1 MFASVSL
8 LVQVHNDTNGGIEA
22 LNLFNCGLIDDDL
35 RPLVQVRGVRCLEIS
50 V

>member
-8 LVQVHNDTNGGIEA
+8 LMQVHNDKKGVIEA

-35 RPLVQVRGVRCLEIS
+35 KPLVQVRGVRCLEIS